1 MYNIKEI
8 RKSKRMSQ
16 EELAEKA
23 GVSRMIIVR
32 LESGEEVV
40 TKTTTLIALA
50 KALEVPVSKIFW
62 AKCLIS

>member
-8 RKSKRMSQ
+8 RKSKKMSQ
-16 EELAEKA
+16 EELAEKS

-32 LESGEEVV
+32 LESGEEVA

-50 KALEVPVSKIFW
+50 KALDVPVSKIFF
-62 AKCLIS
+62 S

>member
-8 RKSKRMSQ
+8 RKSKKMSQ
-16 EELAEKA
+16 EELAEKS

-32 LESGEEVV
+32 LESGEEVA

-50 KALEVPVSKIFW
+50 KALEVPVSKIF
-62 AKCLIS
+62 LG

>member
-8 RKSKRMSQ
+8 RKSKKMSQ
-16 EELAEKA
+16 EELAERS

-32 LESGEEVV
+32 LESGEEVA

-50 KALEVPVSKIFW
+50 KALEVPVSQIF
-62 AKCLIS
+62 LG

>member
-8 RKSKRMSQ
+8 RKSKKMSQ
-16 EELAEKA
+16 EELAEKS

-32 LESGEEVV
+32 LESGEEVA

-50 KALEVPVSKIFW
+50 KALDVPVSKIFFD
-62 AKCLIS
+62 

>member
-50 KALEVPVSKIFW
+50 KALEVPVSKIF
-62 AKCLIS
+62 LG

>member
-8 RKSKRMSQ
+8 RKSKKMSQ
-16 EELAEKA
+16 EELAEKS

-32 LESGEEVV
+32 LESGEEVA

-50 KALEVPVSKIFW
+50 KALEVPVSQIF
-62 AKCLIS
+62 LG

>member
-8 RKSKRMSQ
+8 RKSKKMSQ
-16 EELAEKA
+16 EELAERS

-32 LESGEEVV
+32 LESGEEVA

-50 KALEVPVSKIFW
+50 KALEVPVSQIFL
-62 AKCLIS
+62 A